1 MKSENDKSYPQA
13 GEGDDERADAVWKKK
28 KNWTKLWR
36 KVSNE
41 LSNSNKRSSQKR
53 ERTR

>member
-1 MKSENDKSYPQA
+1 MKKTEEPYPHA

-41 LSNSNKRSSQKR
+41 LSNTNNRSSQKH
-53 ERTR
+53 ERAR